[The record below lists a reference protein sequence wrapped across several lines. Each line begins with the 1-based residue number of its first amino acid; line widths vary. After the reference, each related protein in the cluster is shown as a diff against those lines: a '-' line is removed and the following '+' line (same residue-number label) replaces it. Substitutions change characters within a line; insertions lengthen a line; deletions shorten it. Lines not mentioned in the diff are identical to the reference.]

1 MKKIF
6 FFCFAILFFTAGGF
20 ILQGKKDTYFADDKL
35 VLSCSAKVDIEIRQ
49 PDTLAHM
56 EGRLSLTT
64 LGSKR
69 LALLYTGRLVAPEG
83 RFILSRTLLMEYR
96 YHPENHAL
104 ELTWDQSN
112 VGETDT
118 VPDEVFY
125 RNLMKSRSFILYLT
139 RFNEDAWL
147 VSGLT
152 TPLYVCN
159 DE

>member
-1 MKKIF
+1 MKKLF
-6 FFCFAILFFTAGGF
+6 FFCFALLFFTAGGF
-20 ILQGKKDTYFADDKL
+20 ILQGKKNTYFADDKL

-49 PDTLAHM
+49 SDTLAHM

-112 VGETDT
+112 VSETDT

-125 RNLMKSRSFILYLT
+125 RNLMKSRSFVLYLK
-139 RFNEDAWL
+139 RFNENAWL

>member
-1 MKKIF
+1 MKKILL
-6 FFCFAILFFTAGGF
+6 FCFVILVVTVGG
-20 ILQGKKDTYFADDKL
+20 ITIQGRKNADFAEDKL

-49 PDTLAHM
+49 PDALAHM

-83 RFILSRTLLMEYR
+83 RFILSRTLLMDYR

-104 ELTWDQSN
+104 ELTWEQSN
-112 VGETDT
+112 VSQTDT
-118 VPDEVFY
+118 APDEVFY
-125 RNLMKSRSFILYLT
+125 RNLMKSKSFILYLT
-139 RFNEDAWL
+139 RFNDDAWL

>member
-1 MKKIF
+1 MKKLTF
-6 FFCFAILFFTAGGF
+6 LCFVILFLMTGGII
-20 ILQGKKDTYFADDKL
+20 ILGKKNTYFADDKL

-49 PDTLAHM
+49 PEALAHM

-64 LGSKR
+64 LGRKR

-83 RFILSRTLLMEYR
+83 RFILSRTLLMDYR

-104 ELTWDQSN
+104 ELTWGKST
-112 VGETDT
+112 VSEADT

-125 RNLMKSRSFILYLT
+125 RNLMKNRSFILYLT
-139 RFNEDAWL
+139 RFNENAWL

>member
-1 MKKIF
+1 MKKIL
-6 FFCFAILFFTAGGF
+6 FFCFAALCLIAGG
-20 ILQGKKDTYFADDKL
+20 IIIPGKKNTYFANNKL

-49 PDTLAHM
+49 PDALAHM

-83 RFILSRTLLMEYR
+83 RFILSRTLLMDYR

-104 ELTWDQSN
+104 ELSWGQSI
-112 VGETDT
+112 VSETDT

-139 RFNEDAWL
+139 RFNQHAWL

>member
-1 MKKIF
+1 MKKIT
-6 FFCFAILFFTAGGF
+6 FFCFAVLCLIAGSVIIL
-20 ILQGKKDTYFADDKL
+20 GKKNSYYANDKL
-35 VLSCSAKVDIEIRQ
+35 VLACSAKVDIEIRQ
-49 PDTLAHM
+49 PDALAHM

-83 RFILSRTLLMEYR
+83 RFILSRTLLMNYR
-96 YHPENHAL
+96 YHPENHVL
-104 ELTWDQSN
+104 ELAWDKSI
-112 VGETDT
+112 VSETDT

-139 RFNEDAWL
+139 RFHENGWL